1 MIVQWCALLLML
13 TPLLLLLLLKLLLL
27 LQTLVLTPLHPAAAD
42 ATPQGQSE
50 PGHPMRQGQLQG
62 VSAARC
68 FADAWTSALEQS
80 T

>member
-27 LQTLVLTPLHPAAAD
+27 LQTLVLTPLHPAA
-42 ATPQGQSE
+42 
-50 PGHPMRQGQLQG
+50 L
-62 VSAARC
+62 
-68 FADAWTSALEQS
+68 SALVSGLYCVHHLPTCRGAQ